1 MAFQQ
6 GGSSAAQNEFAIH
19 TVLDERYQLLELAGR
34 GGSGV
39 VYKAM
44 DLNLQREVAVKI
56 LSADG
61 LNQSSQY
68 ESFQRESQILRQ
80 LRAINTVFFYD
91 CGMTPNGLPYMVM
104 EFVVGKPLK
113 ALLEEE
119 GYLDPERVVNILV
132 QVFSS
137 LQEAHD
143 LGFVHRDL
151 KPANIMLLS
160 RVGQSSDFVKVLDF
174 GVAKV
179 LSEKNDESK
188 NELFGTPKYMPPE
201 QFRNEPV
208 TPQSDLYSMGCVAYE
223 MLAGFAPFDGDTLH
237 VMITKHLFMTPPKFN
252 ASIACYP
259 NLVGTIFKLL
269 QKDPAY
275 RFSSAQ
281 AVNDALA
288 HWREPEL
295 LPQLA
300 DSIFAANNAEGEM
313 SFDSDDNDC
322 TVPLMAPPPSMFQAT
337 MPPPPKPIESV
348 QTITP
353 KPSAFV
359 QHQLKHNDTSA
370 QFSEPS
376 DESGIGAFLSDPD
389 NKLVIIAVV
398 AAVIFVSLLIIFMA
412 LII

>member
-1 MAFQQ
+1 MDFNKD
-6 GGSSAAQNEFAIH
+6 GAAVNQSELAIN
-19 TVLDERYQLLELAGR
+19 TILDERYQLLELVGR

-56 LSADG
+56 LSADCF
-61 LNQSSQY
+61 NQPGQY
-68 ESFQRESQILRQ
+68 ENFERESQILRQ

-91 CGMTPNGLPYMVM
+91 YGMTPNGLPYMVM
-104 EFVVGKPLK
+104 EFVVGQPLK
-113 ALLEEE
+113 TLLENE
-119 GYLDPERVVNILV
+119 GCLEPERVVKILI

-179 LSEKNDESK
+179 VTEKDDEVK
-188 NELFGTPKYMPPE
+188 NELVGTPKYMAPE

-208 TPQSDLYSMGCVAYE
+208 TPKSDLYSMGCVAYE

-237 VMITKHLFMTPPKFN
+237 VTIAKHLFMTPPKFN
-252 ASIACYP
+252 SNVSQYP
-259 NLVGTIFKLL
+259 NLVGTVFKLL
-269 QKDPAY
+269 QKDPDN

-281 AVNDALA
+281 AVNDTLA
-288 HWREPEL
+288 HWRDEEL

-300 DSIFAANNAEGEM
+300 DSIFAADNDVGEM
-313 SFDSDDNDC
+313 FFDSDDNDS
-322 TVPLMAPPPSMFQAT
+322 TVPLMAPPVAVLQAAA
-337 MPPPPKPIESV
+337 E
-348 QTITP
+348 
-353 KPSAFV
+353 A
-359 QHQLKHNDTSA
+359 A
-370 QFSEPS
+370 QKNKEQQMASQQAAAIKK
-376 DESGIGAFLSDPD
+376 SGKLDAVVDFILDPD
-389 NKLVIIAVV
+389 NKIVVIVGVAAFILVITLGIVM
-398 AAVIFVSLLIIFMA
+398 FLIV
-412 LII
+412 